1 MNEVLILV
9 SIIILASVVLSNLS
23 HRLGIPVLFAFIL
36 LGMFFGESGPVNLDF
51 DDFVLT
57 EKISSTALII
67 IMFYGGFGTNWKR
80 ARKVAAQSIVLASA
94 GVILTALLTGAF
106 CHYVLGF
113 NWLEAMLLGSVVAST
128 DAASV
133 FSILRSNNLTLKE
146 HTDSLLELESGS
158 NDPTSYMLTVIVLT
172 AMLSKVEA
180 GGMLKMLVL
189 QVGLGLGLGF
199 LISKLTVML
208 LDRINISST
217 GLLQTLLLAIAVVAY
232 ALPQMLGGN
241 GYLSTYIVGI
251 HLGNHEYQ
259 GKKEI
264 VSFFD
269 GLTSLTQIVIF
280 FLLGLVSS
288 PSALPGVFLTS
299 LAVMLFM
306 TFISRPISVFGLMAP
321 FKGSLNQKLIVS
333 WAGIRGAASIVFA
346 ITTVSWGVQLDNDIF
361 HMVFMI
367 VLLSL
372 SIQGGLLP
380 LMSKKTKMY
389 EAGGDIGRTF
399 SDYEE
404 EHEVQFI
411 ESLVRQGNPWIGKNL
426 SELNFP
432 EDLRIV
438 MLEKSGRVEIA
449 TGQSVI
455 EEGDSLVLSAISYNK
470 NPDIITMKEVEIDE
484 EHEWVNKKIRDLDI
498 AANTRIL
505 ILLRGKKTVIP
516 SGDWVIETGDKLV
529 MSRLAH

>member
-1 MNEVLILV
+1 
-9 SIIILASVVLSNLS
+9 
-23 HRLGIPVLFAFIL
+23 
-36 LGMFFGESGPVNLDF
+36 
-51 DDFVLT
+51 
-57 EKISSTALII
+57 
-67 IMFYGGFGTNWKR
+67 
-80 ARKVAAQSIVLASA
+80 
-94 GVILTALLTGAF
+94 
-106 CHYVLGF
+106 
-113 NWLEAMLLGSVVAST
+113 
-128 DAASV
+128 
-133 FSILRSNNLTLKE
+133 
-146 HTDSLLELESGS
+146 
-158 NDPTSYMLTVIVLT
+158 
-172 AMLSKVEA
+172 
-180 GGMLKMLVL
+180 
-189 QVGLGLGLGF
+189 
-199 LISKLTVML
+199 
-208 LDRINISST
+208 
-217 GLLQTLLLAIAVVAY
+217 
-232 ALPQMLGGN
+232 
-241 GYLSTYIVGI
+241 
-251 HLGNHEYQ
+251 
-259 GKKEI
+259 
-264 VSFFD
+264 
-269 GLTSLTQIVIF
+269 
-280 FLLGLVSS
+280 
-288 PSALPGVFLTS
+288 
-299 LAVMLFM
+299 
-306 TFISRPISVFGLMAP
+306 
-321 FKGSLNQKLIVS
+321 
-333 WAGIRGAASIVFA
+333 
-346 ITTVSWGVQLDNDIF
+346 
-361 HMVFMI
+361 MVFMI

-411 ESLVRQGNPWIGKNL
+411 ESLVRPGNPWIGKNL

-505 ILLRGKKTVIP
+505 ILLRGKKTMIP